1 MVTLSRT
8 CPEFIFFYLS
18 LIDWVLFK
26 KPSSVNV
33 ACVTRV
39 CVCHGILH
47 HPSSSFHAVRMRQEV
62 RMTWPMIP
70 NLRWVH
76 RCEETETGR
85 GTERGREKGLVGK
98 MHMTMVS
105 LHICLSWLLCEDEE
119 TQQACLLSVVCCR
132 RTVERSLSAGAQAGD
147 CWI

>member
-1 MVTLSRT
+1 MWYQSLRYVFVTVI
-8 CPEFIFFYLS
+8 P
-18 LIDWVLFK
+18 
-26 KPSSVNV
+26 
-33 ACVTRV
+33 
-39 CVCHGILH
+39 H
-47 HPSSSFHAVRMRQEV
+47 HPSPSFDAVRMRQEV

-105 LHICLSWLLCEDEE
+105 LHLCLSWLLCEGEE
-119 TQQACLLSVVCCR
+119 TRQACLLSVVCCR

-147 CWI
+147 RWIWHLLHADEQWAGHHQLLRLRGGWLC